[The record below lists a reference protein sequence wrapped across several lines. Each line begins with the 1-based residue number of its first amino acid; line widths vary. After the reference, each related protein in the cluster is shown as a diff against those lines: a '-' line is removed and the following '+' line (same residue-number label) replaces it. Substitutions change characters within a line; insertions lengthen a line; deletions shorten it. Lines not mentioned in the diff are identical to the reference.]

1 MGAAE
6 VIRRAREAAGLSKR
20 ELARRAGTSPAAI
33 VAYEAGDRE
42 PTFRTLRRL
51 VRAAGYDTVE
61 KVLEAPPEQLLALPG
76 FDGETVDAVF
86 AAARSE
92 RERQQQALADA
103 AAQAEASPVAAEASG
118 EPAADEDRQDT

>member
-33 VAYEAGDRE
+33 VAYEAGERE

-51 VRAAGYDTVE
+51 VRAAGYDSELTTRPALGRLDPVE
-61 KVLEAPPEQLLALPG
+61 AAKRLVEVLELSDHLPQRKPSRRMAFPPL
-76 FDGETVDAVF
+76 
-86 AAARSE
+86 R
-92 RERQQQALADA
+92 
-103 AAQAEASPVAAEASG
+103 
-118 EPAADEDRQDT
+118 